1 MANLAR
7 RRPWRPW
14 RPWRAVGRRSGSGRQ
29 KDIQNRPVAAPGMP
43 CQAWRGSPGSNDTEQ
58 LCGDGEDERG
68 LEAEDPSQFGA
79 QGADLSVEVG
89 LRLLA

>member
-7 RRPWRPW
+7 RRR
-14 RPWRAVGRRSGSGRQ
+14 WRAVGRRSGSGRQ

-58 LCGDGEDERG
+58 LCGDGGEDERG